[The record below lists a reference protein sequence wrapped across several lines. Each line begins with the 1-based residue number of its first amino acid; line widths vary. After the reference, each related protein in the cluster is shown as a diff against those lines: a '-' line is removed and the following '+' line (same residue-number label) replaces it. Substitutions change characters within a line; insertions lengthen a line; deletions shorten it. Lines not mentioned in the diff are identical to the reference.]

1 MVVLAQQDS
10 NGQADVA
17 RTRDSDVQF
26 FECFHGFRSYDTNV
40 LTLLYHEADE
50 VASIDKQKH
59 PSPAAY
65 RRRKGVKLTD

>member
-26 FECFHGFRSYDTNV
+26 FECFYGFRSYDTNAIKCV
-40 LTLLYHEADE
+40 
-50 VASIDKQKH
+50 IDCIV
-59 PSPAAY
+59 S
-65 RRRKGVKLTD
+65 